1 MNTSLGA
8 NLFSNT
14 NITISSLALF
24 LNFRKKAGNF
34 HILLKFLIHL
44 DAKNKTH
51 FTSNLTPISMSLFLE
66 PRNKKKWLKTC
77 KNQTVY
83 RNKTYIYVIRCLGKS
98 QGSAVKLK
106 AGLVLHIMIRSYLQ
120 IQNNLKLST
129 KRTKIA
135 QIITPFAQSNPISA
149 VSSNIHHDLRC
160 TPYLLFLLAKW
171 LLLTAPF
178 NLLSFSHFINFCN
191 PHLLYK
197 LSVLTL

>member
-1 MNTSLGA
+1 MFGWVMNTSLGA

-51 FTSNLTPISMSLFLE
+51 FTSNLTPISMSLFPE

-83 RNKTYIYVIRCLGKS
+83 RNKTYIYIIRCLGKS

-106 AGLVLHIMIRSYLQ
+106 AGLFFILWFAVTS
-120 IQNNLKLST
+120 KS
-129 KRTKIA
+129 KI
-135 QIITPFAQSNPISA
+135 IS
-149 VSSNIHHDLRC
+149 S
-160 TPYLLFLLAKW
+160 W
-171 LLLTAPF
+171 APKE
-178 NLLSFSHFINFCN
+178 
-191 PHLLYK
+191 PK
-197 LSVLTL
+197 